1 MRKLLL
7 CVVADKIYGH
17 LDQQKLL
24 PEEQKGC
31 SKISRGTNHLLYID
45 RAVIKVNSR
54 KKISNGMDRL

>member
-7 CVVADKIYGH
+7 CVAADKIYGH

-31 SKISRGTNHLLYID
+31 RKISRGTNHLLYI
-45 RAVIKVNSR
+45 I
-54 KKISNGMDRL
+54 GQ